1 MNNFIYHNPTKLVFG
16 KGQIARLP
24 KLIPAGKRIMLTFG
38 GGSVKRNG
46 VYDQVVAALE
56 GRDLVEFW
64 GIEAN
69 PSVETL
75 REAIALGK
83 ERKVDFLLAV
93 GGGSVIDGTK
103 LIAAG
108 LLYDGDAWDI
118 VLKGQAGKTVPL
130 ATVLTMSATGS
141 EMNSGA
147 VISRY
152 ETKEKYAFYG
162 DYPVFSILDP
172 ETLYS
177 LPKRQVA
184 CGLADTFVHVLEQ
197 YMTTPH
203 QSRLMDRWA
212 EGILHTVVEI
222 APKALADERDYD
234 TMSEYMLSA
243 TLALNDMIRMGV
255 TQDWAT
261 HMIGHELTALHGL
274 THGATLA
281 IVINGTLRVLRGQK
295 RGKLLQ
301 YGERI
306 WGIAGGSE
314 EERIDRT
321 IAANEAFFRSLGLST
336 RLSEEGIGEETIAE
350 IERRFTAAG
359 DRFGEAQNVGFWRP
373 ASDPIAG
380 CRKNNPRN
388 RGCGDCLSWNAGLF
402 VHPECRNVETAQRI
416 DRDAVF
422 SGLDA
427 FQDDEVGAASE
438 PARGEGL
445 PFQRV
450 ALPVAEGSDRRVFGD
465 PHLLLDLEPEDADHR
480 HRVDQV
486 VRNADD
492 KGDAV
497 ALPEPDGGLR
507 AFQRHFV
514 DVVLSDAEQFLP
526 GGRAV
531 AGSQA
536 LLDEL
541 LGSVVGPDSQ
551 CLADEF
557 RFGECQGA
565 VGPGYGECRCG
576 GRLRSLRLRPDAG
589 TAGKQQNE
597 GFLHANGTL
606 E

>member
-118 VLKGQAGKTVPL
+118 VLKGQAGQTVPL

-359 DRFGEAQNVGFWRP
+359 DRFGEAQNVDGAMARRILE
-373 ASDPIAG
+373 A
-380 CRKNNPRN
+380 
-388 RGCGDCLSWNAGLF
+388 CL
-402 VHPECRNVETAQRI
+402 
-416 DRDAVF
+416 
-422 SGLDA
+422 
-427 FQDDEVGAASE
+427 
-438 PARGEGL
+438 
-445 PFQRV
+445 
-450 ALPVAEGSDRRVFGD
+450 
-465 PHLLLDLEPEDADHR
+465 
-480 HRVDQV
+480 
-486 VRNADD
+486 
-492 KGDAV
+492 
-497 ALPEPDGGLR
+497 
-507 AFQRHFV
+507 
-514 DVVLSDAEQFLP
+514 
-526 GGRAV
+526 
-531 AGSQA
+531 
-536 LLDEL
+536 
-541 LGSVVGPDSQ
+541 
-551 CLADEF
+551 
-557 RFGECQGA
+557 
-565 VGPGYGECRCG
+565 
-576 GRLRSLRLRPDAG
+576 
-589 TAGKQQNE
+589 
-597 GFLHANGTL
+597 
-606 E
+606 